1 MERFRLNEHA
11 LIYDK
16 SGSLEIESPS
26 GTLTIMPGQ
35 CIIARR
41 LQRARDMLREG
52 NLQVKKAFQ
61 PFRR

>member
-1 MERFRLNEHA
+1 MERFTLNDHA
-11 LIYDK
+11 LLYHNRRSFD
-16 SGSLEIESPS
+16 IEPPS
-26 GTLTIMPGQ
+26 GTLPIMPGQ

-41 LQRARDMLREG
+41 LQSARDMLREG

>member
-35 CIIARR
+35 WIIARR
-41 LQRARDMLREG
+41 LQSARDMLREG